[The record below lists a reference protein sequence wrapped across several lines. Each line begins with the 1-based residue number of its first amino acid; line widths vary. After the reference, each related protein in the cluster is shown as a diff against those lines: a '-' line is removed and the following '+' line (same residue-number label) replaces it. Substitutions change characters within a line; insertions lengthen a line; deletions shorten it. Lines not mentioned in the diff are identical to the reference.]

1 MDGGDGG
8 GDDDDDGGGGDGGG
22 TKVVAVGVGMV
33 DVAVKRG
40 VVLKIAELRL
50 FC

>member
-1 MDGGDGG
+1 MDGGGG
-8 GDDDDDGGGGDGGG
+8 GDDDVDGGGVGDGGG
-22 TKVVAVGVGMV
+22 TEVVAVGVGML